1 MFLDT
6 NGANGI
12 WPWNL
17 SCPGFYLIYEG
28 HGFRMIKLSAKT
40 AAKVLACP
48 MTRIVN
54 GTRRV
59 VDAHP
64 LHSIPVVNRRPHRHF
79 TRATIA
85 AYNNVSVYVAVGL
98 MDVYEDVRLVII

>member
-6 NGANGI
+6 SGANGI
-12 WPWNL
+12 WPRNL
-17 SCPGFYLIYEG
+17 PCPGFYLIYEG

-48 MTRIVN
+48 MACVVN

-64 LHSIPVVNRRPHRHF
+64 LHSVRVVLRRLHRHF
-79 TRATIA
+79 TWAIA
-85 AYNNVSVYVAVGL
+85 AYANVSVYGALVQ
-98 MDVYEDVRLVII
+98 MDVYEVHEGRQ